1 MIRLARA
8 LTRLES
14 DLKALGLR
22 WAAIGGL
29 AVAAR
34 GEPRTTRD
42 LDVAIAVSGD
52 REAEKIVLSMR
63 SRGYFEVPNQ
73 GVMEQKDVGRLA
85 TVRLLVPGE
94 EREEGDEFDGLVVD
108 LMFASSGVEPEI
120 VRSAEIMQ
128 VMPRVAVPV
137 VRSGHLYALK
147 ILAGRPKDQE
157 DCQSLRRRMKPE
169 DFEEART
176 TLELIAERGF
186 HRGKN
191 LIVEFERSLNPSE
204 AFG

>member
-1 MIRLARA
+1 

-34 GEPRTTRD
+34 AEPRTTRD
-42 LDVAIAVSGD
+42 LDVAIAVAGD
-52 REAEKIVLSMR
+52 REAEKIVLAMR
-63 SRGYFEVPNQ
+63 SRGYFEVPNKA
-73 GVMEQKDVGRLA
+73 V
-85 TVRLLVPGE
+85 
-94 EREEGDEFDGLVVD
+94 EEGDEFDGLVVD

-120 VRSAEIMQ
+120 VRSAEVMQ
-128 VMPRVAVPV
+128 VMPRVSVPV

-147 ILAGRPKDQE
+147 ILAGRPKDRE
-157 DCQSLRRRMKPE
+157 DCQSLRRRMKP
-169 DFEEART
+169 DDYAEARA

-191 LIVEFERSLNPSE
+191 LIAEFEHSLAATEDFS
-204 AFG
+204 